1 MNKKSSNNLFQRLT
15 RLFKSGPVIKRKIK
29 TIDTTV
35 ATAKSS
41 AVMMF
46 QRSVNSSYNQI
57 TANAYNIQERLSR
70 YQDFNEMESCLSGDT
85 KIAVPGGYK
94 TLLELVEEYGV
105 DKPFIVYAYDHEK
118 NAIIPAW
125 AKQARQTSY
134 QKAYKVT
141 FDNGKTITG
150 DITHRLMKR
159 DGTYARIGELQPG
172 DAMMPFIRRE
182 LVNKHAKGPG
192 YQYVYTISKKVTKSG
207 WRAEHKI
214 IAEFVQN
221 RCLNEDEVV
230 HHVNFVKSDNRPENL
245 QVMTSEEH
253 KNLHRISAINYNKN
267 IKWADSNS
275 EWIENFKKNH
285 SEFMKNHNHQS
296 RNDITF
302 AIILQWCDK
311 NGFRSKELQKALKI
325 SDHIISSRLKEF
337 GFESFTTF
345 AKAYDPTWKPYLE
358 TSVTVQDIYSS
369 YKKGMS
375 FKDVASILNVSTNV
389 IGKRLRNAGY
399 GGWKDFASRY
409 ENCKVVSIEEVG
421 EMPLYDLTVDGYKNF
436 ATDSVISHNTAEIN
450 SALDI
455 YADET
460 CLSGDTIIPL
470 LDGTKQT
477 IKSLYEQNRKDFY
490 VNSYDVKS
498 NRFVPGRC
506 LGVTKTS
513 DNREVF
519 KITFDDGIYVRLT
532 ENHLV
537 LLSDNSYCRVENLKT
552 SDSVKAINI
561 DRSSRITSIQS
572 DGFTDVYDLEVETF
586 HNFAITGDESFTSYV
601 MVHNCAQDEKGRTL
615 HVSSN
620 NPKIKSVLEDLF
632 YNTLNVEF
640 NLRPWTRNLCKYGDV
655 LFLNDVSPDYG
666 VINVLP
672 IPVNEIEREEG
683 YDPEDPM
690 AVRFRWISLG
700 NKILDNWQITHMRLL
715 GNDMYLPYGS
725 SVLEG
730 ARRIWR
736 QLILIEDA
744 MLVYRIVR
752 SPERRVFYIDVG
764 NTPPDEI
771 PNYIEQAKVAL
782 RSNQVIDNKSGRVDL
797 RYNPVSVDEDF
808 FIPTRGTE
816 SGTKIDTLAG
826 GQNTAA
832 IEDVEY
838 IQRKLFAALKIPK
851 AYLGYEELLSS
862 KATLAMI
869 DIRFSRTINMI
880 QRTVLSELNKIA
892 IIHLYAN
899 GFSDDDL
906 LNFTLRMSNPSTVA
920 QQQKLELFRTK
931 FEIAGSVP
939 EGLLSRDWIRKNVI
953 GLTEQEIIQI
963 ERELI
968 DDAASASARENAG
981 AGGGGGSSGGM
992 GGGGGLDNPDGG
1004 DTPED
1009 ATDISG
1015 PPEGD
1020 EPPPP
1025 ENAGIDPE
1033 IQILTAGDDPLDDK
1047 PVRLSLKD
1055 DNAPIRVQNQLQ
1067 KTLYNRSRHITHG
1080 SSKTHMPDFTKML
1093 NPKKNRQMN
1102 DPFDSSFLRSQST
1115 NPLGESKELEHQ
1127 LQPSMS
1133 AELYEMLQKMNASLK
1148 IRKHS
1153 LGSPL
1158 LVEEINNI
1166 DDVKVLI
1173 DNGDDE

>member
-94 TLLELVEEYGV
+94 TLLELVEEYGI
-105 DKPFIVYAYDHEK
+105 DKQFIVYAYDHEK

-172 DAMMPFIRRE
+172 DAMMRFDETEQTSNLKPESHQID
-182 LVNKHAKGPG
+182 LV
-192 YQYVYTISKKVTKSG
+192 
-207 WRAEHKI
+207 HK
-214 IAEFVQN
+214 
-221 RCLNEDEVV
+221 
-230 HHVNFVKSDNRPENL
+230 
-245 QVMTSEEH
+245 
-253 KNLHRISAINYNKN
+253 
-267 IKWADSNS
+267 
-275 EWIENFKKNH
+275 
-285 SEFMKNHNHQS
+285 
-296 RNDITF
+296 ITF
-302 AIILQWCDK
+302 ANLLQWCDTHGFNLK
-311 NGFRSKELQKALKI
+311 CLKKALRISDKVVLSRLRQNGFNSFECFARAYNSK
-325 SDHIISSRLKEF
+325 
-337 GFESFTTF
+337 
-345 AKAYDPTWKPYLE
+345 
-358 TSVTVQDIYSS
+358 
-369 YKKGMS
+369 
-375 FKDVASILNVSTNV
+375 SIVD
-389 IGKRLRNAGY
+389 AQ
-399 GGWKDFASRY
+399 
-409 ENCKVVSIEEVG
+409 ENDNSCKVVSIEEVG

-477 IKSLYEQNRKDFY
+477 IKSLYEQNKNDFY
-490 VNSYDVKS
+490 VNSFDVKS

-506 LGVTKTS
+506 LGVTKTGE
-513 DNREVF
+513 NREVF

-992 GGGGGLDNPDGG
+992 GGGGGGLDNPDGG

-1067 KTLYNRSRHITHG
+1067 KTLYNRSRHVTHG

-1153 LGSPL
+1153 PGSPL

>member
-172 DAMMPFIRRE
+172 DAMMRFDETEQTSNLKPESHQID
-182 LVNKHAKGPG
+182 LV
-192 YQYVYTISKKVTKSG
+192 
-207 WRAEHKI
+207 HK
-214 IAEFVQN
+214 
-221 RCLNEDEVV
+221 
-230 HHVNFVKSDNRPENL
+230 
-245 QVMTSEEH
+245 
-253 KNLHRISAINYNKN
+253 
-267 IKWADSNS
+267 
-275 EWIENFKKNH
+275 
-285 SEFMKNHNHQS
+285 
-296 RNDITF
+296 ITF
-302 AIILQWCDK
+302 ANLLQWCDTHGFNLK
-311 NGFRSKELQKALKI
+311 CLKKALRISDKVVLSRLRQNGFNSFECFARAYNSK
-325 SDHIISSRLKEF
+325 
-337 GFESFTTF
+337 
-345 AKAYDPTWKPYLE
+345 
-358 TSVTVQDIYSS
+358 
-369 YKKGMS
+369 
-375 FKDVASILNVSTNV
+375 SIVD
-389 IGKRLRNAGY
+389 AQ
-399 GGWKDFASRY
+399 
-409 ENCKVVSIEEVG
+409 ENDNSCKVVSIEEVG

-477 IKSLYEQNRKDFY
+477 IKSLYEQNKNDFY
-490 VNSYDVKS
+490 VNSFDVKS

-506 LGVTKTS
+506 LGVTKTGE
-513 DNREVF
+513 NREVF

-992 GGGGGLDNPDGG
+992 GGGGGGLDNPDGG

-1067 KTLYNRSRHITHG
+1067 KTLYNRSRHVTHG

-1153 LGSPL
+1153 PGSPL

>member
-94 TLLELVEEYGV
+94 TILELVEEYGI
-105 DKPFIVYAYDHEK
+105 DKQFIVYAYDHEK

-172 DAMMPFIRRE
+172 DAMMCFDETEQTSNLKPESRQID
-182 LVNKHAKGPG
+182 L
-192 YQYVYTISKKVTKSG
+192 
-207 WRAEHKI
+207 EHKI
-214 IAEFVQN
+214 
-221 RCLNEDEVV
+221 
-230 HHVNFVKSDNRPENL
+230 
-245 QVMTSEEH
+245 
-253 KNLHRISAINYNKN
+253 
-267 IKWADSNS
+267 
-275 EWIENFKKNH
+275 
-285 SEFMKNHNHQS
+285 
-296 RNDITF
+296 TF
-302 AIILQWCDK
+302 ANLLQWCDTHGFNLK
-311 NGFRSKELQKALKI
+311 CLKKALRISDKVVLSRLRQNGFNSFECFARAYNSKSIVDAQEN
-325 SDHIISSRLKEF
+325 HSS
-337 GFESFTTF
+337 
-345 AKAYDPTWKPYLE
+345 
-358 TSVTVQDIYSS
+358 
-369 YKKGMS
+369 
-375 FKDVASILNVSTNV
+375 
-389 IGKRLRNAGY
+389 
-399 GGWKDFASRY
+399 
-409 ENCKVVSIEEVG
+409 CKVVSIEEVG
-421 EMPLYDLTVDGYKNF
+421 EIPLYDLTVDGYKNF

-477 IKSLYEQNRKDFY
+477 IKSLYEQNKNDFY
-490 VNSYDVKS
+490 VNSFDVKS

-981 AGGGGGSSGGM
+981 AGGGGGGSSGGM
-992 GGGGGLDNPDGG
+992 GGGGGGLDNPDGG

-1067 KTLYNRSRHITHG
+1067 KTLYNRSRHVTHG

-1153 LGSPL
+1153 PGSPL

>member
-159 DGTYARIGELQPG
+159 DGTYARIGELQPC
-172 DAMMPFIRRE
+172 DAMMRFDETEQTSNLKPESHQID
-182 LVNKHAKGPG
+182 LV
-192 YQYVYTISKKVTKSG
+192 
-207 WRAEHKI
+207 HK
-214 IAEFVQN
+214 
-221 RCLNEDEVV
+221 
-230 HHVNFVKSDNRPENL
+230 
-245 QVMTSEEH
+245 
-253 KNLHRISAINYNKN
+253 
-267 IKWADSNS
+267 
-275 EWIENFKKNH
+275 
-285 SEFMKNHNHQS
+285 
-296 RNDITF
+296 ITF
-302 AIILQWCDK
+302 ANLLQWCDTHGFNLK
-311 NGFRSKELQKALKI
+311 CLKKALRISDKVVLSRLRQNGFNSFECFARAYNSK
-325 SDHIISSRLKEF
+325 
-337 GFESFTTF
+337 
-345 AKAYDPTWKPYLE
+345 
-358 TSVTVQDIYSS
+358 
-369 YKKGMS
+369 
-375 FKDVASILNVSTNV
+375 SIVD
-389 IGKRLRNAGY
+389 AQ
-399 GGWKDFASRY
+399 
-409 ENCKVVSIEEVG
+409 ENDNSCKVVSIEEVG

-506 LGVTKTS
+506 LSVTKTS

-655 LFLNDVSPDYG
+655 LFFNDVSPDYG

-992 GGGGGLDNPDGG
+992 GGGGGGLDNPDGG

-1067 KTLYNRSRHITHG
+1067 KTLYNRSRHVTHG

-1153 LGSPL
+1153 PGSPL

>member
-94 TLLELVEEYGV
+94 TLLELVEECGV

-172 DAMMPFIRRE
+172 DAMMRFDETEQTSNLKPESHQID
-182 LVNKHAKGPG
+182 LV
-192 YQYVYTISKKVTKSG
+192 
-207 WRAEHKI
+207 HK
-214 IAEFVQN
+214 
-221 RCLNEDEVV
+221 
-230 HHVNFVKSDNRPENL
+230 
-245 QVMTSEEH
+245 
-253 KNLHRISAINYNKN
+253 
-267 IKWADSNS
+267 
-275 EWIENFKKNH
+275 
-285 SEFMKNHNHQS
+285 
-296 RNDITF
+296 ITF
-302 AIILQWCDK
+302 ANLLQWCDTHGFNLK
-311 NGFRSKELQKALKI
+311 CLKKALRISDKVVLSRLRQNGFNSFECFARAYNSK
-325 SDHIISSRLKEF
+325 
-337 GFESFTTF
+337 
-345 AKAYDPTWKPYLE
+345 
-358 TSVTVQDIYSS
+358 
-369 YKKGMS
+369 
-375 FKDVASILNVSTNV
+375 SIVD
-389 IGKRLRNAGY
+389 AQ
-399 GGWKDFASRY
+399 
-409 ENCKVVSIEEVG
+409 ENDNSCKVESIEEVG

-477 IKSLYEQNRKDFY
+477 IKSLYEQNKNDFY
-490 VNSYDVKS
+490 VNSFDVKS

-506 LGVTKTS
+506 LGVTKTGE
-513 DNREVF
+513 NREVF
-519 KITFDDGIYVRLT
+519 KITFDDGTYVRLT

-552 SDSVKAINI
+552 NDSVKAINI

-906 LNFTLRMSNPSTVA
+906 LNFTLRMSNPSTIA

-992 GGGGGLDNPDGG
+992 GGGGGGLDNPDGG

-1067 KTLYNRSRHITHG
+1067 KTLYNRSRHVTHG

-1153 LGSPL
+1153 PGSPL

>member
-94 TLLELVEEYGV
+94 TLLELVEEYGI
-105 DKPFIVYAYDHEK
+105 DKQFIVYAYDHEK

-172 DAMMPFIRRE
+172 DAMMCFDETKQTSNLKPESHQID
-182 LVNKHAKGPG
+182 LV
-192 YQYVYTISKKVTKSG
+192 
-207 WRAEHKI
+207 HK
-214 IAEFVQN
+214 
-221 RCLNEDEVV
+221 
-230 HHVNFVKSDNRPENL
+230 
-245 QVMTSEEH
+245 
-253 KNLHRISAINYNKN
+253 
-267 IKWADSNS
+267 
-275 EWIENFKKNH
+275 
-285 SEFMKNHNHQS
+285 
-296 RNDITF
+296 ITF
-302 AIILQWCDK
+302 ANLLQWCDTHGFNLK
-311 NGFRSKELQKALKI
+311 CLKKALRISDKVVLSRLRQNGFNSFECFARAYNSKSIVDAQEN
-325 SDHIISSRLKEF
+325 HSS
-337 GFESFTTF
+337 
-345 AKAYDPTWKPYLE
+345 
-358 TSVTVQDIYSS
+358 
-369 YKKGMS
+369 
-375 FKDVASILNVSTNV
+375 
-389 IGKRLRNAGY
+389 
-399 GGWKDFASRY
+399 
-409 ENCKVVSIEEVG
+409 CKVVSIEEVG

-477 IKSLYEQNRKDFY
+477 IKSLYEQNKNDFY
-490 VNSYDVKS
+490 VNSFDVKS

-506 LGVTKTS
+506 LGVTKTGE
-513 DNREVF
+513 NREVF
-519 KITFDDGIYVRLT
+519 KITFDDGTYVRLT

-552 SDSVKAINI
+552 NDSVKTINI
-561 DRSSRITSIQS
+561 ERSSRITSIQS

-981 AGGGGGSSGGM
+981 VGGGGGSSGGM
-992 GGGGGLDNPDGG
+992 GGGAGGLDNPAGG

-1067 KTLYNRSRHITHG
+1067 KTLYNRSRHVTHG

-1153 LGSPL
+1153 PGSPL